1 MKPLAALCVCAV
13 TFLAPPALANCVTP
27 ADQSQQIAEVLG
39 QINAY
44 RAEIGLKRLTQNP
57 KLTAVAANHAC
68 DMASMGKNSHFGSN
82 GADLV
87 QRVKAQG
94 YKFSAANENV
104 GKFGKSKPAQWWYGS
119 SGHRDNM
126 LSPKIKDVGLG
137 VALGADKQF
146 YWVMVGGSQKKAP

>member
-1 MKPLAALCVCAV
+1 LKTLPALCVAICTFTAV
-13 TFLAPPALANCVTP
+13 PALADCVKP
-27 ADQSQQIAEVLG
+27 ADEPQQIAEAFG

-44 RAEIGLKRLTQNP
+44 RAAVGLKALTQNA
-57 KLTAVAANHAC
+57 KLTTVAANHAC
-68 DMASMGKNSHFGSN
+68 DMADMGKNSHFGSN

-119 SGHRDNM
+119 TGHRDNM
-126 LSPKIKDVGLG
+126 LSAKIKEVGLG
-137 VALGADKQF
+137 VALGPDKQF
-146 YWVMVGGSQKKAP
+146 YWVMVGGSQK

>member
-1 MKPLAALCVCAV
+1 LKTLAAFCLSTLTILAAPAV
-13 TFLAPPALANCVTP
+13 AKCVTP
-27 ADQSQQIAEVLG
+27 ADQPQQIAEALA

-44 RAEIGLKRLTQNP
+44 RAEAGLKPLSQNP

-68 DMASMGKNSHFGSN
+68 DMADMGKNSHFGSN

-94 YKFSAANENV
+94 YAFSAANENV

-126 LSPKIKDVGLG
+126 LSRKINEVGLG
-137 VALGADKQF
+137 VAVGSDKQF
-146 YWVMVGGSQKKAP
+146 YWVMVGGSPK